1 MNTATDKVMAL
12 PEAIGRFVEDGSHI
26 SIGGFTINR
35 NPMAAIYEII
45 RQRKKGLHLYAHS
58 NGQGADELI
67 GGGCLSKVEIA
78 YSGTG
83 RFGPTCIRFKKAVEA
98 GTLPVEDYTNFQ
110 MTLRFLAGALGIPF
124 LPTRSSLGTDI
135 IEKWG
140 FSADLRKKDPKL
152 PDDKLLVIENP
163 FGTWINPSKLVLVPA
178 IQTDVTIVHVQK
190 ADKQGTARI
199 RGLTFADVEQIKSA
213 RKVILTCE
221 ELVEQASL
229 RVNSDGNQIPPF
241 CVDAVVHVP
250 FGAYPTACYGYYDY
264 DPVYL
269 KQYAALAANDASH
282 DAYMERFIHGVSD
295 HADFLKLAAGS
306 RLDEIRADSR
316 TGYAPNLNRT

>member
-1 MNTATDKVMAL
+1 MNTAPDKVITL
-12 PEAIGRFVEDGSHI
+12 SDAIKRYVVDGCHI
-26 SIGGFTINR
+26 SIGGFTLSR
-35 NPMAAIYEII
+35 NPMAAVYEII

-67 GGGCLSKVEIA
+67 GGGCLSKLEIA

-140 FSADLRKKDPKL
+140 FSEDLRKSDPKI
-152 PDDKLLVIENP
+152 PNEKLIVIDNP
-163 FGTWINPSKLVLVPA
+163 FGSWINKSKLVLVPA

-199 RGLTFADVEQIKSA
+199 KGLTFADVEQIKSA

-221 ELVEQASL
+221 ELVDTTTL
-229 RVNSDGNQIPPF
+229 RTNSDGNQIPPF

-269 KQYAALAANDASH
+269 KKYAEVAAD
-282 DAYMERFIHGVSD
+282 DQAYGEYRERFIHGVAD
-295 HADFLKLAAGS
+295 HAGLLRIAAGD
-306 RLDEIRADSR
+306 RLNEIKADPR
-316 TGYAPNLNRT
+316 TGYAPHLNRT